1 MTADTSL
8 QALADRIKGLRAS
21 RALTQEDLASMAGVG
36 VATIQRAERGQ
47 RLSADTIASLAAA
60 LNMEARDLTG
70 AVDGEEQPYLPL
82 QVLTTGRELLAILA
96 GSARLD
102 FGFAEL
108 DDLDDAALVDTLHTF
123 CSPVG
128 AERIPNGPLA
138 RVKLEIEVRDLLASL
153 RDRGLIVTGGS
164 YMVNCHEV
172 DDDCGAGM
180 PILLAQWSDVCGVI
194 RVGASGVAIE
204 RAYITEGLGQWES
217 PGDGV
222 VFPAP
227 PDRDEPGE
235 QSEGFA

>member
-8 QALADRIKGLRAS
+8 QALADRIKALRAS

-60 LNMEARDLTG
+60 LDMDARDLTG
-70 AVDGEEQPYLPL
+70 AVDGEEQAYVAL
-82 QVLTTGRELLAILA
+82 QVLTTGRQLLAILA

-102 FGFAEL
+102 FEFAEL
-108 DDLDDAALVDTLHTF
+108 DDLDDAVLVETLHTF

-128 AERIPNGPLA
+128 AEQIPTGPLA
-138 RVKLEIEVRDLLASL
+138 RVKLEIDARDLLASL
-153 RDRGLIVTGGS
+153 RGRGLIVTGGS
-164 YMVNCHEV
+164 YTLNCHEV
-172 DDDCGAGM
+172 DDDFGAGM
-180 PILLAQWSDVCGVI
+180 PILLAQWSEICGVI
-194 RVGASGVAIE
+194 RVGVNGVAIE
-204 RAYITEGLGQWES
+204 RAYISEGLGQWES

-227 PDRDEPGE
+227 PGRDEPGDE
-235 QSEGFA
+235 SEGFA